1 MNDVRPGVPRWVK
14 VSGVVIA
21 ILVLVLVAVM
31 VIGGGEHGPSR
42 HASGQYGGQVSH
54 TALPDDATSGLRR
67 AAA

>member
-21 ILVLVLVAVM
+21 ILVLLVALV

-42 HASGQYGGQVSH
+42 HARGQYGGQVSH
-54 TALPDDATSGLRR
+54 TALPDDATSGLLR